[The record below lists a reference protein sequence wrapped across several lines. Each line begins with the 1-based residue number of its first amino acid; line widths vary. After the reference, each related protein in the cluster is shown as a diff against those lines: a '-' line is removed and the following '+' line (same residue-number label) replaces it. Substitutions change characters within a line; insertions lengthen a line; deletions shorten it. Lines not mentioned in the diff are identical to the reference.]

1 MQDASLT
8 LTLFHDGQFYVGIF
22 ERREGLQLSVCRVVL
37 FGAEP
42 KNGE

>member
-22 ERREGLQLSVCRVVL
+22 ERGMESSSQP
-37 FGAEP
+37 AA
-42 KNGE
+42 

>member
-22 ERREGLQLSVCRVVL
+22 ERREGLPRSIRR
-37 FGAEP
+37 GA
-42 KNGE
+42 KGRGNNGFPE